1 MHPLIDYSEGVD
13 PTLIMLVSI
22 PMFIFYRQIIS
33 GLKYLFVKIKILS
46 FDKTEELEELMEQL
60 DEGLGEFSNCLK
72 GIDLKR
78 WYAEEIY

>member
-1 MHPLIDYSEGVD
+1 
-13 PTLIMLVSI
+13 
-22 PMFIFYRQIIS
+22 
-33 GLKYLFVKIKILS
+33 VKIKILS